1 MFLIKIIKM
10 ILILLILSALI
21 IGILIYFKVIDIDSI
36 IIEINKVINIDDKKL
51 SANNLVLSISKDEL
65 KKYDK
70 TFDRKTIVDECE
82 KIILNNILNQ
92 KNTFEKINDKI
103 NEKDPDDLILLSY
116 DTFIENAA
124 LNGIDP
130 ITEVTGT
137 LNSEINNMKSTTND
151 YFDKLNSE
159 DNIIFPTVIGPL
171 NKKIDT
177 EKLIT
182 LKKIILEN
190 IDNNINNFINSF
202 DTNKILTNPN
212 YNTFIDNYINSNSNY
227 NEEEIKV
234 FIIKLLIN
242 EYNNNIKEIKTLLTK
257 DKDNN
262 NIIKEF
268 CIILG
273 GEYVD
278 NTCTYKLEDCKKIF
292 LDSSNNIFTT
302 YNNNK
307 CSTSAQS
314 GLKKYVLLN
323 NDISNNDITYD
334 FENEKVNITSQYCT
348 KKGLEETL
356 DSEGNVDCKLTKN
369 KPILESIFGEPLL
382 NTIYTKYN
390 YEICDAN
397 EIDGAQ
403 TNIIPDN
410 LKELIKP
417 LTKKYGPIEK
427 SLCFDKTYGCAS
439 DKVYINDACY
449 IKCPDRYI
457 RNPDNKSE
465 CYKLYA
471 TFENNG
477 EFKNATTI
485 TKKIIKNPY
494 LPKNVCPSGYN
505 YNVVEDKCV
514 ENCPDNYFYKG
525 NNICAE
531 YNPVRWDGDTRV
543 FDDRIKKNAIYSRSK
558 ARVYKCLNPDKP
570 DLFGALCY
578 AKCPPGH
585 VHIPGAEYSCRPEPC
600 PPGYSNTGV
609 TCYKAP
615 QTTTPWY
622 TKGPAVQRSVCPD
635 NYHNIEGVCWANS
648 CPSGWYEGSAGLC
661 TEYCD
666 PGYTDVAGLCHDS
679 YWRGWGSTPH
689 MTPCESWQKDES
701 GSCWER
707 GCQDGW
713 CYCGCIKK
721 WISDR
726 YYCNSDEELEGALCY
741 PKCKD
746 GFSTKVTGGTV
757 NICKTN
763 YPRPRGVSYKSTV
776 KELPSTWAVCGSDR
790 DNIDGLCQP
799 KCRDG
804 YWSSSATTC
813 TTHCPSGYNKTK
825 LDTCQLD
832 ADTITNPNIGAGDPA
847 PLLCPDGT
855 EEASPGGICYPNNP
869 PEGYQRHSISLEQWT
884 EKCPDGWEETSWDV
898 GVNWGCK
905 RPMKTVKSVD
915 AVCPANYNFIG
926 DNKCKKDC
934 EAGYEFKNE
943 TCIQKCPD
951 DTINNTDTTCG
962 RETTIKSA
970 NGYDLPYTYKI
981 KKRI

>member
-1 MFLIKIIKM
+1 
-10 ILILLILSALI
+10 
-21 IGILIYFKVIDIDSI
+21 
-36 IIEINKVINIDDKKL
+36 
-51 SANNLVLSISKDEL
+51 
-65 KKYDK
+65 
-70 TFDRKTIVDECE
+70 
-82 KIILNNILNQ
+82 
-92 KNTFEKINDKI
+92 
-103 NEKDPDDLILLSY
+103 
-116 DTFIENAA
+116 
-124 LNGIDP
+124 
-130 ITEVTGT
+130 
-137 LNSEINNMKSTTND
+137 
-151 YFDKLNSE
+151 
-159 DNIIFPTVIGPL
+159 
-171 NKKIDT
+171 
-177 EKLIT
+177 
-182 LKKIILEN
+182 
-190 IDNNINNFINSF
+190 
-202 DTNKILTNPN
+202 
-212 YNTFIDNYINSNSNY
+212 
-227 NEEEIKV
+227 
-234 FIIKLLIN
+234 
-242 EYNNNIKEIKTLLTK
+242 
-257 DKDNN
+257 
-262 NIIKEF
+262 
-268 CIILG
+268 
-273 GEYVD
+273 
-278 NTCTYKLEDCKKIF
+278 
-292 LDSSNNIFTT
+292 
-302 YNNNK
+302 
-307 CSTSAQS
+307 
-314 GLKKYVLLN
+314 
-323 NDISNNDITYD
+323 
-334 FENEKVNITSQYCT
+334 
-348 KKGLEETL
+348 
-356 DSEGNVDCKLTKN
+356 
-369 KPILESIFGEPLL
+369 
-382 NTIYTKYN
+382 
-390 YEICDAN
+390 
-397 EIDGAQ
+397 
-403 TNIIPDN
+403 
-410 LKELIKP
+410 

-505 YNVVEDKCV
+505 YNVVEDKCI

-585 VHIPGAEYSCRPEPC
+585 VHIPGAEYNCRPEPC

-609 TCYKAP
+609 SCYRAP
-615 QTTTPWY
+615 QTTIPWY
-622 TKGPAVQRSVCPD
+622 TKGPGIERWVCPPG
-635 NYHNIEGVCWANS
+635 HVKQT
-648 CPSGWYEGSAGLC
+648 GLC
-661 TEYCD
+661 WEDHYDRGAGRIPDQAGCD
-666 PGYTDVAGLCHDS
+666 NGNRDDGT
-679 YWRGWGSTPH
+679 
-689 MTPCESWQKDES
+689 
-701 GSCWER
+701 SCWEDAGDKGYWNYSW
-707 GCQDGW
+707 GCGTAIAKCWDGRW
-713 CYCGCIKK
+713 DCHDDCYRAWIAQGCGCIRKTAMQ
-721 WISDR
+721 R
-726 YYCNSDEELEGALCY
+726 YLCNSNEVLRGALCY
-741 PKCKD
+741 PACAPGYEETTVTNCRFVGDYD
-746 GFSTKVTGGTV
+746 GKPAWCPG
-757 NICKTN
+757 
-763 YPRPRGVSYKSTV
+763 
-776 KELPSTWAVCGSDR
+776 DR
-790 DNIDGLCQP
+790 DNIDGICQP
-799 KCRDG
+799 KCADG

-813 TTHCPSGYNKTK
+813 TTHCPSGYNKTV

-832 ADTITNPNIGAGDPA
+832 ADTITNPGIGAGDA
-847 PLLCPDGT
+847 ASLLCPDGT

-962 RETTIKSA
+962 RETTIKSS